1 MGLAGM
7 CLAVWILPRFGLAT
21 MDSAAMDSAL
31 MDSVAM
37 GSVSMGLTTT
47 DSAAMGSASRLPL
60 AAMGSASRRNASNW
74 LHAAASD
81 FVDGSAAAQIWC
93 MGLPRFLFW

>member
-1 MGLAGM
+1 MGLAGV
-7 CLAVWILPRFGLAT
+7 CLAVWILPQFGLAT
-21 MDSAAMDSAL
+21 IDLVAMDSAL

-81 FVDGSAAAQIWC
+81 FVDGSAVDQIWC
-93 MGLPRFLFW
+93 MSLPRLLFW